1 MFYDVLSHFQHTFR
15 VQQDSVAL
23 MSASQYSQVTPR
35 IEMVVGDWYLD
46 EFGNPTREI
55 KARDELLGA

>member
-1 MFYDVLSHFQHTFR
+1 MFYDALSHFQNTFR

-23 MSASQYSQVTPR
+23 MSASQYSQVTLR
-35 IEMVVGDWYLD
+35 IEMIVGDWHLD

-55 KARDELLGA
+55 KARD

>member
-1 MFYDVLSHFQHTFR
+1 MFYDALSHFQHTR

-55 KARDELLGA
+55 KARD